1 LQLGVNTLRLNLPE
15 NIEKLTLK
23 KLDQILEKLDRILR
37 VLGVQVA
44 YGGSVTE
51 RARLLKIAGVDN
63 QTIAEILNTS
73 PATIRTLTTHL
84 RRE

>member
-1 LQLGVNTLRLNLPE
+1 MPE